1 MPYIGQD
8 WRQPGDL
15 WVRTTEG
22 WERMQ
27 LWRFRLLEN
36 LNENV
41 TERQVKSC
49 LYEYDLL
56 CYCSE
61 CFSRNTYSDAI
72 NCVKSENI
80 GGEFLALDVNWCAVK
95 PCSQRYFLKLICMI
109 AYNQHDLLTQ

>member
-49 LYEYDLL
+49 LYEYDL
-56 CYCSE
+56 CNCST
-61 CFSRNTYSDAI
+61 CFSRNTYSDAM
-72 NCVKSENI
+72 NLVRSENI
-80 GGEFLALDVNWCAVK
+80 CAEFLALDVNCTFK
-95 PCSQRYFLKLICMI
+95 PCSQHYLLKLMRVI
-109 AYNQHDLLTQ
+109 AYNQHDLSTQ